1 MSKLYDV
8 LLICA
13 LRKKV
18 QVKGSRKGIK
28 TEVNLMS
35 SYQACP
41 DRTHLKPVKRS
52 AFCIKSM
59 SNYLVTY
66 VYALYL
72 N

>member
-1 MSKLYDV
+1 
-8 LLICA
+8 
-13 LRKKV
+13 
-18 QVKGSRKGIK
+18 
-28 TEVNLMS
+28 MS

-72 N
+72 KLVWSWLSFERLS

>member
-1 MSKLYDV
+1 MSPNSSNLSLSNPWKK
-8 LLICA
+8 A

-52 AFCIKSM
+52 AFCISRCQI
-59 SNYLVTY
+59 T
-66 VYALYL
+66 
-72 N
+72 